1 MVRLTNRIE
10 AHSANLAEDYQTIKD
25 MYEAAESQAIIDKWL
40 ADKIKTTYV
49 RIEDGWRDC
58 DFQHKGWI
66 KSADSK

>member
-1 MVRLTNRIE
+1 
-10 AHSANLAEDYQTIKD
+10 